1 MLELLESLLCCLA
14 RHFFFFFFPLLFS
27 SFLSGC
33 NNDVLFNLRV
43 SSLTEPVLY
52 KERKIHD
59 LLPRS
64 HGRTLTRTNSKYHE
78 HALDNST

>member
-14 RHFFFFFFPLLFS
+14 RHFFFFFFPLVFS

-33 NNDVLFNLRV
+33 NNDVLFHLRV

-52 KERKIHD
+52 KERKI
-59 LLPRS
+59 
-64 HGRTLTRTNSKYHE
+64 TEVTR
-78 HALDNST
+78 